1 LGDDAEWYRAF
12 DEAVIWGFGAR
23 LRQLFVTMLLHCG
36 VKSERDFFNH
46 YWINLADDLQ
56 YGIRLARRDPK
67 YEVPLAQLR
76 DILLSELAGV
86 FLKNGSRIAY
96 FNFPPRTT
104 YDGISHLNRLIQE
117 DMSYDFADLKEKAIP
132 LFNQLNAGQRSAF
145 LKIVK
150 SVVNG
155 ESGFYF
161 VSGFGG
167 TGKTFLWNAI
177 VSYLRGEQK
186 IVLTVASSGV
196 ASLLLPSGRT
206 AHSRFKIPFNIH
218 KTSVCEIKRGTH
230 MAELLRDTS
239 LIIWDEA
246 LMINRM
252 CLEALDMT
260 LHDVL
265 SADDPTLADLP
276 FGGVVVVLGGDLRQI
291 LPVIEGGSR
300 EQVVSATITNSP
312 LWCFV
317 TILDLT
323 ENMRL
328 VVPGAS
334 AALQREIALFSDW
347 VLDLGEGKLPAVARD
362 DDIGSTWVEIPDDL
376 LIRTEGNHIAAIVDS
391 IYVDFA
397 SKFQDSVYLHQ
408 RAILAPTNDIADE
421 INAHVLAMVPTEG
434 YEYLSSD
441 SKSSPVGFA
450 REDDLFY
457 PPEVLHAI
465 SVPNLPTHRLFLKI
479 GAPIMLLKNLS
490 QSTGLC
496 NGTRLIIADLA
507 DRLIKALLITGS
519 HIGDVLYI
527 PRIELTAKKTKW
539 PFILVR

>member
-1 LGDDAEWYRAF
+1 
-12 DEAVIWGFGAR
+12 
-23 LRQLFVTMLLHCG
+23 
-36 VKSERDFFNH
+36 
-46 YWINLADDLQ
+46 
-56 YGIRLARRDPK
+56 
-67 YEVPLAQLR
+67 
-76 DILLSELAGV
+76 
-86 FLKNGSRIAY
+86 
-96 FNFPPRTT
+96 
-104 YDGISHLNRLIQE
+104 
-117 DMSYDFADLKEKAIP
+117 MSYDFADLKEKAIP

-362 DDIGSTWVEIPDDL
+362 DDIGSTWVEIPEDL
-376 LIRTEGNHIAAIVDS
+376 LIRTEGNHIAAIVDP

-465 SVPNLPTHRLFLKI
+465 SVPNFPTHRLFLKI